1 LRIIWRLLDYF
12 KDKAY
17 FVDGT
22 TASGMGIIDY
32 LFDHTDLKFLL
43 IDEIDKLGRK
53 DQKVLLNVMETGILS
68 DVKAKSSKSARQ
80 THMHLS
86 IYATSND
93 ISNILASLLSR
104 FIKLNLPEY
113 NLEIFREVC
122 QKLLSRK
129 YDKNHETIQTII
141 QYVWE
146 RTRDVR
152 EAIAIA
158 KIADTSDEVTNIA
171 STLRR
176 YSNEMRVNNRRRL

>member
-1 LRIIWRLLDYF
+1 
-12 KDKAY
+12 
-17 FVDGT
+17 
-22 TASGMGIIDY
+22 
-32 LFDHTDLKFLL
+32 
-43 IDEIDKLGRK
+43 
-53 DQKVLLNVMETGILS
+53 METRILS

-86 IYATSND
+86 VYAT
-93 ISNILASLLSR
+93 R

-129 YDKNHETIQTII
+129 YGKNHETIQTII

-176 YSNEMRVNNRRRL
+176 YSNEMRVNNRTTL

>member
-12 KDKAY
+12 KGKTY

-22 TASGMGIIDY
+22 SASGIGIIDY

-43 IDEIDKLGRK
+43 IDEIGKLNKK
-53 DQKVLLNVMETGILS
+53 DQKVLLNVMETRILS

-86 IYATSND
+86 VYAT
-93 ISNILASLLSR
+93 R

-113 NLEIFREVC
+113 NLEIFTEVC

-129 YDKNHETIQTII
+129 YGKNHETIQTII